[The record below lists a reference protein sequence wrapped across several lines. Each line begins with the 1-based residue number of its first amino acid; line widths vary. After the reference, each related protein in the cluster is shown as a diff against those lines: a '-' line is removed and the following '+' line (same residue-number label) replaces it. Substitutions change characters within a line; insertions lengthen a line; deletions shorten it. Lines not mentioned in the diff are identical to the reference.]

1 MPNSYRI
8 LLFSSAHFIPIQF
21 AGHADQVTTCPCFG
35 ICEITERKTSGP
47 APKRKE
53 ENRNAERGGETER
66 MNEAERRSQDTE
78 HRGEGTEH
86 ITQLTV
92 HNGCL
97 SRVVLLIRWIYQLS
111 LTTENANALG
121 FKF

>member
-47 APKRKE
+47 AAKRKE
-53 ENRNAERGGETER
+53 ENRNAERGGETEW

-78 HRGEGTEH
+78 RGDRTHHATDRSQWDQSLVPTPKEN
-86 ITQLTV
+86 IF
-92 HNGCL
+92 
-97 SRVVLLIRWIYQLS
+97 VL
-111 LTTENANALG
+111 
-121 FKF
+121 